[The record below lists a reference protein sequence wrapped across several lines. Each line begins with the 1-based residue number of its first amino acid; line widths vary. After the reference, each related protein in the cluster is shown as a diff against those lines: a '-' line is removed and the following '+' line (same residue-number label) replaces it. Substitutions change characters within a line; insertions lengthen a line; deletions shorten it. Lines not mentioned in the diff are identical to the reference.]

1 MVAHS
6 EGEEYEDRAMK
17 MSPLFRPMFL
27 VGAGESVEAGVP
39 ASFEMTREAQPASAS
54 ARSAA
59 GTRLGI
65 VSLISP
71 SRLRSHLALTIVM
84 AMTAP
89 VSS

>member
-1 MVAHS
+1 MTS
-6 EGEEYEDRAMK
+6 EAVWHLGAGHHLR
-17 MSPLFRPMFL
+17 L
-27 VGAGESVEAGVP
+27 VEHVRGAGESVAAGVP
-39 ASFEMTREAQPASAS
+39 ASFEMAREAQPASAS

-71 SRLRSHLALTIVM
+71 SRSSSHLAFTIVM